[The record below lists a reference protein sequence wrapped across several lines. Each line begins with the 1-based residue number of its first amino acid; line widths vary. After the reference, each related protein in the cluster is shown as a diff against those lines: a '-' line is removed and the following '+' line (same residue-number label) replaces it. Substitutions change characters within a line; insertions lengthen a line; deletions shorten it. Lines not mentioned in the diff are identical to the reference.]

1 VAVAAAARPRLQAR
15 EPLMRRAAAALMWTQ
30 AGWTVVLILYALFG
44 KGRPEANNHPVN
56 RAQVGPPELWY

>member
-1 VAVAAAARPRLQAR
+1 
-15 EPLMRRAAAALMWTQ
+15 MRRAAAALMWTQ